1 MLRVPTDPP
10 LRSFV
15 AVGDSFT
22 EGLNDELPDG
32 TFGGWADRLA
42 VTLARQAGPD
52 GFRYANLA
60 VRGRLLDAIVA
71 EQVPTAIDAAPELIS
86 FSAGGNDVLRPG
98 FDPDG
103 AARRY
108 EKALARLRAT
118 DARVIV
124 FTGFDPGRTPVLR
137 LARGRI
143 AIYNELL
150 RGVAARHGAD
160 LVDLWSL
167 TPLRDPRAFSGD
179 RLHLTAGGHERVARL
194 VARTLGIDMGD
205 PYESW
210 PRLAAAERSRREDLI
225 WVRAHLLPWV
235 GRHLR
240 GRSSGDG
247 LLPKRPG
254 LDLFA
259 PVEVD

>member
-1 MLRVPTDPP
+1 VPNER
-10 LRSFV
+10 LIHSFV

-42 VTLARQAGPD
+42 ITLARRAGAG

-60 VRGRLLDAIVA
+60 VRGRLLDRIVA
-71 EQVPTAIDAAPELIS
+71 EQVPAAIDAAPDLVS

-98 FDPDG
+98 FDPDD

-108 EKALARLRAT
+108 ERAVVRLRGT
-118 DARVIV
+118 GARVIV

-150 RGVAARHGAD
+150 RGIAARHGCE

-167 TPLRDPRAFSGD
+167 TPLHDPRAFSAD
-179 RLHLTAGGHERVARL
+179 RLHLCSPGHERVARL
-194 VARTLGIDMGD
+194 VARALGVDAPD

-210 PRLAAAERSRREDLI
+210 PALVAAERSRRDDLV
-225 WVRAHLLPWV
+225 WAREHLLPWV

-247 LLPKRPG
+247 LTAKRPA
-254 LDLFA
+254 LELFV
-259 PVEVD
+259 PVDD